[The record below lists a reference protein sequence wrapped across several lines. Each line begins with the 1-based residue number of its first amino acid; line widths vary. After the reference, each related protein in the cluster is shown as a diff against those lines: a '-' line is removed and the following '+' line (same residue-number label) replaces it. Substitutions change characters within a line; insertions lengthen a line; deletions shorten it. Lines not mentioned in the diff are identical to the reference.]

1 MKLVEREVVINA
13 SAATVYRYLT
23 TVDGLL
29 SWMAVEAVS
38 EAVPGGAVR
47 WTYENGAVML
57 GRYLELI
64 PPRRIVFSYGW
75 QDGGRMG
82 VFPETTQV
90 EIDLLE
96 EGGRTR
102 LRLLHRDLPDEVADF
117 HQAGWT
123 YFLGRL
129 VELFVESTATRT

>member
-1 MKLVEREVVINA
+1 VKLVEREVVINA
-13 SAATVYRYLT
+13 PPATVYRYLT

-38 EAVPGGAVR
+38 ETVPGGAIR

-75 QDGGRMG
+75 QEGGRMG

-90 EIDLLE
+90 EIDLLD
-96 EGGRTR
+96 EGGKTR
-102 LRLLHRDLPDEVADF
+102 LRLLHRDLPDDHADA
-117 HQAGWT
+117 HEAGWT

-129 VELFVESTATRT
+129 AALFAGPTATRT

>member
-1 MKLVEREVVINA
+1 MKLVEREVVIDA
-13 SAATVYRYLT
+13 PPSTVYRHLT

-29 SWMAVEAVS
+29 RWMAVEAVS
-38 EAVPGGAVR
+38 EAVPGGAIR

-82 VFPETTQV
+82 IHPETTQV
-90 EIDLLE
+90 EIDLIE
-96 EGGRTR
+96 EGGKTR
-102 LRLLHRDLPDEVADF
+102 LRLLHRDLPDAYADF
-117 HQAGWT
+117 HQMGWT

-129 VELFVESTATRT
+129 VDLFAEPAATRT